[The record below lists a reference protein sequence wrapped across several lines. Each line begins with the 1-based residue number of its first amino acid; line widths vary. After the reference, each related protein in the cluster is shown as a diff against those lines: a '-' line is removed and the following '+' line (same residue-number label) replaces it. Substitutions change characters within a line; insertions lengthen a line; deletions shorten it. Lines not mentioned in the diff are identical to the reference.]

1 MTRLIFLGAPG
12 AGKGTQAQIL
22 AESLGI
28 PHISTGDI
36 LRAEVK
42 DQTELGLQAKSYMNK
57 GELVPDSLI
66 LDMIRGRLS
75 QADAVSAGWILD
87 GFPRNAAQAEFLD
100 KLLAEIQQN
109 YNFAINL
116 NVPQE
121 RLVERLLNRA
131 TIQNRPDDTEEVIR
145 RRLVIYDEQTAPLID
160 YYQQKGVF
168 REVDGDRELAEVTHH
183 LTSLLVGCG
192 DLPTPPYGHHSQKGI
207 FTPPYGHLAKKRE
220 FSSPAFTLLK

>member
-22 AESLGI
+22 AQSHGI

-42 DQTELGLQAKSYMNK
+42 EQTKLGLQAKSYMDQ

-75 QADAVSAGWILD
+75 QPDASVGWILD
-87 GFPRNAAQAEFLD
+87 GFPRNVSQAEFLD
-100 KLLAEIQQN
+100 KLLAEIHQN
-109 YNFAINL
+109 YDLAIDL

-121 RLVERLLNRA
+121 KLVERLLNRA

-145 RRLVIYDEQTAPLID
+145 RRLVVYEEQTAPLID
-160 YYQQKGVF
+160 YYQQKGMF
-168 REVDGDRELAEVTHH
+168 RAVDGDRELVEVTHH
-183 LTSLLVGCG
+183 LELIVN
-192 DLPTPPYGHHSQKGI
+192 
-207 FTPPYGHLAKKRE
+207 
-220 FSSPAFTLLK
+220 

>member
-1 MTRLIFLGAPG
+1 
-12 AGKGTQAQIL
+12 
-22 AESLGI
+22 
-28 PHISTGDI
+28 
-36 LRAEVK
+36 
-42 DQTELGLQAKSYMNK
+42 
-57 GELVPDSLI
+57 
-66 LDMIRGRLS
+66 MIRGRLS

-168 REVDGDRELAEVTHH
+168 REVDGNRELAEVTHH
-183 LTSLLVGCG
+183 LTSIV
-192 DLPTPPYGHHSQKGI
+192 S
-207 FTPPYGHLAKKRE
+207 
-220 FSSPAFTLLK
+220 

>member
-22 AESLGI
+22 AESMGI

-36 LRAEVK
+36 LRAEVNA
-42 DQTELGLQAKSYMNK
+42 QTELGLQAKAYMNK

-66 LDMIRGRLS
+66 LDMIRGRL
-75 QADAVSAGWILD
+75 AEPDASTGWILD
-87 GFPRNAAQAEFLD
+87 GFPRNVTQAEFLD

-109 YNFAINL
+109 YDFAINL

-131 TIQNRPDDTEEVIR
+131 TIQNRPDDTEAVIR

-160 YYQQKGVF
+160 YYQRKGVYQ
-168 REVDGDRELAEVTHH
+168 EVDGDRELTEVTHH
-183 LTSLLVGCG
+183 LAT
-192 DLPTPPYGHHSQKGI
+192 I
-207 FTPPYGHLAKKRE
+207 IN
-220 FSSPAFTLLK
+220 